1 MLPRHA
7 GAAVTI
13 DIDTAKWS
21 HSDWDAIE
29 TRSHIMKLEWCGQNK
44 SVYVIKT
51 RRQNILSFLSECVCV
66 CVYVCTCLWV
76 CICICICVYVY
87 VYVYVYVWGSLT
99 RRRDSVTIGDVF
111 HQECFYLFLVLFLL
125 SIADFYII
133 LGPEKANCGGS
144 KCIIGIDYKH
154 KINRVL

>member
-1 MLPRHA
+1 VGRINPSMSLKQEDK
-7 GAAVTI
+7 T
-13 DIDTAKWS
+13 S
-21 HSDWDAIE
+21 YHSFP
-29 TRSHIMKLEWCGQNK
+29 
-44 SVYVIKT
+44 SV
-51 RRQNILSFLSECVCV
+51 CVCV

-87 VYVYVYVWGSLT
+87 VYVYVCVCVCVWGGLT

-111 HQECFYLFLVLFLL
+111 HQECFYLFPVLFLL
-125 SIADFYII
+125 SSADFYLI
-133 LGPEKANCGGS
+133 LGPAKANCGGS